1 MGSEKKGGGASEA
14 GSEDYA
20 KLSEYAEKRRKELSR
35 LFSPVVDLTDHYGD
49 LICRVTN
56 ALGGSPPTST
66 QDAVVRDLMADVFD
80 FMWEWRRPLLE
91 GRLQVAYPL
100 ARRSYES
107 LSLLSICAQDPSFA
121 DAWERGKKISN
132 AEIRKALAAAPM
144 AETEDE
150 LRGLYNYFSKG
161 THPNRDLIAYRYLG
175 EGNSFV
181 LGSIGMPDLVL
192 VTDHF
197 IKLVQI
203 WFWFTAAVSYYFRTV
218 VAKVDPSFGK
228 DYLKTAGEAKKVKA
242 WLFESFNKLLE
253 ESQDNYIDTHR
264 K

>member
-1 MGSEKKGGGASEA
+1 MVSQKKDGEGSKAGGK
-14 GSEDYA
+14 DYA
-20 KLSEYAEKRRKELSR
+20 KLSEYSDHRRQELSKM
-35 LFSPVVDLTDHYGD
+35 FSPVVEVTDRYGG

-66 QDAVVRDLMADVFD
+66 QDVVVRDLMADVFD
-80 FMWEWRRPLLE
+80 FLWEWRRPLLE

-144 AETEDE
+144 AESEDA
-150 LRGLYNYFSKG
+150 LRDLYKFFSQG

-175 EGNSFV
+175 EGNRFV
-181 LGSIGMPDLVL
+181 LGSVGVPDLIL
-192 VTDHF
+192 VTDHC

-203 WFWFTAAVSYYFRTV
+203 WFWFTAAVTYYFRAV
-218 VAKVDPSFGK
+218 VDKVDTSFGK
-228 DYLKTAGEAKKVKA
+228 DYLKTAEEAKKVNA
-242 WLFESFNKLLE
+242 WLSENFNRLLE
-253 ESQDNYIDTHR
+253 ESRGYRRQ
-264 K
+264 